1 MKMDSKN
8 IVKSCYIHIPFCKKI
23 CSYCDFCKIF
33 YNEKIVDQYLI
44 SLEKEIDSLYQNEV
58 LETIYIGGGTPS
70 SLNLEQLKKLF
81 NIVNKLNKSS
91 TCEYTIECNF
101 ETMSKE
107 KLELFKEFGINRL
120 SFGIESINEE
130 NQKLLE
136 RENKKEEIINIIN
149 IAKSLGFNN
158 INVDLMY
165 ALPNETL
172 EVLNKDID
180 FVLSLNIEHISTYSL
195 IIEEHTKLYLNNTE
209 NINDEL
215 DEEMYKL
222 ICSRLKAN
230 NYKHYEISNF
240 AKANKESRHNTCY
253 WNNDEY
259 YGFGLGAASYIN
271 NYRNSNTRSINEYL
285 KDNYLKEKE
294 LVTKVDKEEYEIL
307 LNLRKSDGISLD
319 EFKEKYQVNFL
330 DKYKVENLINNNF
343 LKIEDNHLYIP
354 EDKWYISNEII
365 VKIIEG
371 EE

>member
-1 MKMDSKN
+1 M
-8 IVKSCYIHIPFCKKI
+8 VKSCYIHIPFCKKI

-33 YNEKIVDQYLI
+33 YNEQLVDKYLV

-58 LETIYIGGGTPS
+58 LDTIYIGGGTPS
-70 SLNLEQLKKLF
+70 SLNLNQLEKLF
-81 NIVNKLNKSS
+81 NIINKLNKS
-91 TCEYTIECNF
+91 TNIEYTIECNF

-107 KLELFKEFGINRL
+107 KLELFKKYGINRL
-120 SFGIESINEE
+120 SFGIESINED

-136 RENKKEEIINIIN
+136 RENKKEEIINIIKT
-149 IAKSLGFNN
+149 AKSLGFNN

-180 FVLSLNIEHISTYSL
+180 FVLSLDIEHISTYSL
-195 IIEEHTKLYLNNTE
+195 IIEEHTKLYINNTQ

-215 DEEMYKL
+215 DEEMYRL
-222 ICSRLKAN
+222 ICSRLKEN
-230 NYKHYEISNF
+230 NYIHYEISNF
-240 AKANKESRHNTCY
+240 SKVNKESKHNTCY

-271 NYRNSNTRSINEYL
+271 NYRNTNTRSITEYL
-285 KDNYLKEKE
+285 KGNYLKEKE
-294 LVTKVDKEEYEIL
+294 LVNLEDKEEYEIL
-307 LNLRKSDGISLD
+307 LNLRKSEGISLT
-319 EFKEKYQVNFL
+319 EFKEKYQVDFL
-330 DKYKVENLINNNF
+330 TKYQVDNLINNNF
-343 LKIEDNHLYIP
+343 LKIENNHLYIP

-371 EE
+371 EV